1 VRIAAIVQRYGV
13 DVVGGAERLCRGV
26 AAGLAAGGHEVE
38 VLTSC
43 ARSYQSWANAFPEG
57 VSEVAG
63 VRVRRFRA
71 EQERDMAAFNA
82 ASERLFGS
90 PRGERD
96 EEAWVRAQGPFVP
109 ALLDHLQRAANDFD
123 RLLFFTYLY
132 YPTVHGIRIAPGRS
146 VLVPAAHDEAP
157 IYLPIYEPVFA
168 LPAGM
173 IFNSEAEAGFVRSR
187 FSRLPAATT
196 VIGVGIDHLEEL
208 ASTPVSEP
216 GAGAG
221 AKRGGPAPGSDA
233 AAAAAPAPGSAAAG
247 LEAASPPALL
257 YAGRIEAGK
266 GVGTLIEQLR
276 RFRAETGTPVSL
288 WLMGEVAM
296 ELPAEDWIEV
306 LGFVPEAEK
315 VRRLRAATV
324 LMAPSPLESFGIVV
338 LEAMAAGT
346 PVLANAAS
354 AAAVEHCRKAGGG
367 LYYRDDAELR
377 AALELLLA
385 DARLR
390 AALARKGASYVRENY
405 SWPRIVGRYADFLQ
419 DLRL

>member
-1 VRIAAIVQRYGV
+1 MRIAAIVQRYGI

-26 AAGLAAGGHEVE
+26 AEGLAAGGHEVE

-57 VSEVAG
+57 ASELAG
-63 VRVRRFRA
+63 VRVRRFPA

-90 PRGERD
+90 PRDDRD
-96 EEAWVRAQGPFVP
+96 EEAWVRAQGPLVP
-109 ALLDHLQRAANDFD
+109 ALVDHLRRAADDFD

-132 YPTVHGIRIAPGRS
+132 YPTVHGIRVAPGRS

-173 IFNSEAEAGFVRSR
+173 IFNSEAEAAFVRSR
-187 FSRLPAATT
+187 FSRLPARTA
-196 VIGVGIDHLEEL
+196 VIGVGIDRLEEL
-208 ASTPVSEP
+208 GAGP
-216 GAGAG
+216 GATSGGREA
-221 AKRGGPAPGSDA
+221 GPASGS
-233 AAAAAPAPGSAAAG
+233 S
-247 LEAASPPALL
+247 ALL

-266 GVGTLIEQLR
+266 GVGTLIDQLR

-296 ELPAEDWIEV
+296 QLPAEDWIEV
-306 LGFVPEAEK
+306 LGFVSEEEK
-315 VRRLRAATV
+315 IRRLRSATV

-346 PVLANAAS
+346 PALANAAS

-367 LYYRDDAELR
+367 LYYRDYAELR

-385 DARLR
+385 DPRLR

-405 SWPRIVGRYADFLQ
+405 IWPRIVGRYEAFLRA
-419 DLRL
+419 L

>member
-1 VRIAAIVQRYGV
+1 MRIAAIVQRYGV

-26 AAGLAAGGHEVE
+26 AEGLAAGGHEVE

-57 VSEVAG
+57 VSELAG

-71 EQERDMAAFNA
+71 ERERDMAAFNA

-109 ALLDHLQRAANDFD
+109 ALLDHLQRAAADFD

-132 YPTVHGIRIAPGRS
+132 YPTVHGIRVAPGRS

-208 ASTPVSEP
+208 GSAPVSEP
-216 GAGAG
+216 GAG
-221 AKRGGPAPGSDA
+221 DA
-233 AAAAAPAPGSAAAG
+233 RLAAAAAPASSSAAAAP
-247 LEAASPPALL
+247 EAASPPALL

-266 GVGTLIEQLR
+266 GVDTLIEQLR

-324 LMAPSPLESFGIVV
+324 LMAPSPLESFGIVL

-405 SWPRIVGRYADFLQ
+405 SWPRIVGRYANFLRA
-419 DLRL
+419 LRP

>member
-1 VRIAAIVQRYGV
+1 MRIAAIVQRYGI

-26 AAGLAAGGHEVE
+26 AEGLAAGGHEVE

-57 VSEVAG
+57 ASELAG
-63 VRVRRFRA
+63 VRVRRFPA

-90 PRGERD
+90 PGGDRD
-96 EEAWVRAQGPFVP
+96 EEAWVRAQGPLVP
-109 ALLDHLQRAANDFD
+109 ALVDHLQRAAADFD
-123 RLLFFTYLY
+123 GLLFFTYLY
-132 YPTVHGIRIAPGRS
+132 YPTVHGIRVAPGRS

-173 IFNSEAEAGFVRSR
+173 IFNSEAEAAFVRSR
-187 FSRLPAATT
+187 FSRLPARTA
-196 VIGVGIDHLEEL
+196 VIGVGIDRLEEL
-208 ASTPVSEP
+208 AAAP
-216 GAGAG
+216 GAASAG
-221 AKRGGPAPGSDA
+221 REAGPA
-233 AAAAAPAPGSAAAG
+233 
-247 LEAASPPALL
+247 PPALL

-266 GVGTLIEQLR
+266 GVGTLIDQLR
-276 RFRAETGTPVSL
+276 RFRAETGMPVSL

-306 LGFVPEAEK
+306 LGFVSEAEK
-315 VRRLRAATV
+315 IRRLGAATV
-324 LMAPSPLESFGIVV
+324 LMAPSPLESFGIVA

-367 LYYRDDAELR
+367 LYYRDYAELQ

-385 DARLR
+385 DPRLR

-405 SWPRIVGRYADFLQ
+405 SWPRIVGRYEAFLRA
-419 DLRL
+419 L

>member
-1 VRIAAIVQRYGV
+1 MRIAAIVQRYGV

-26 AAGLAAGGHEVE
+26 AEGLAAGGHEVE

-57 VSEVAG
+57 VSELAG

-71 EQERDMAAFNA
+71 ERERDMAAFNA

-109 ALLDHLQRAANDFD
+109 ALLDHLQRAAADFD

-132 YPTVHGIRIAPGRS
+132 YPTVHGIRVAPDRS

-196 VIGVGIDHLEEL
+196 VIGVGIDRLEEL
-208 ASTPVSEP
+208 GSSPVSEP
-216 GAGAG
+216 GAG
-221 AKRGGPAPGSDA
+221 DA
-233 AAAAAPAPGSAAAG
+233 RLAAAAAPASSSAAAAP
-247 LEAASPPALL
+247 EAASPPALL

-266 GVGTLIEQLR
+266 GVDTLIEQLR

-324 LMAPSPLESFGIVV
+324 LMAPSPL
-338 LEAMAAGT
+338 
-346 PVLANAAS
+346 
-354 AAAVEHCRKAGGG
+354 
-367 LYYRDDAELR
+367 
-377 AALELLLA
+377 
-385 DARLR
+385 
-390 AALARKGASYVRENY
+390 
-405 SWPRIVGRYADFLQ
+405 
-419 DLRL
+419 

>member
-1 VRIAAIVQRYGV
+1 
-13 DVVGGAERLCRGV
+13 
-26 AAGLAAGGHEVE
+26 
-38 VLTSC
+38 
-43 ARSYQSWANAFPEG
+43 
-57 VSEVAG
+57 
-63 VRVRRFRA
+63 VRRFRA
-71 EQERDMAAFNA
+71 ERERDMAAFNA

-109 ALLDHLQRAANDFD
+109 ALLDHLQRAAADFD

-132 YPTVHGIRIAPGRS
+132 YPTVHGIRVAPGRS

-208 ASTPVSEP
+208 GSAPVSEP
-216 GAGAG
+216 GAG
-221 AKRGGPAPGSDA
+221 DA
-233 AAAAAPAPGSAAAG
+233 RLAAAAAPASSSAAAAP
-247 LEAASPPALL
+247 EAASPPALL

-266 GVGTLIEQLR
+266 GVDTLIEQLR

-324 LMAPSPLESFGIVV
+324 LMAPSPLESFGIVL

-405 SWPRIVGRYADFLQ
+405 SWPRIVGRYANFLRA
-419 DLRL
+419 LRP

>member
-1 VRIAAIVQRYGV
+1 MRIAAIVQRYGV

-26 AAGLAAGGHEVE
+26 AEGLAAGGHEVE

-57 VSEVAG
+57 VSELAG

-71 EQERDMAAFNA
+71 ERERDMAAFNA

-109 ALLDHLQRAANDFD
+109 ALLDHLQRAAADFD

-132 YPTVHGIRIAPGRS
+132 YPTVHGIRVAPDRS

-208 ASTPVSEP
+208 GSAPVSEP
-216 GAGAG
+216 GAG
-221 AKRGGPAPGSDA
+221 DA
-233 AAAAAPAPGSAAAG
+233 RLAAAAAPASSSAAAAP
-247 LEAASPPALL
+247 EAASPPALL

-266 GVGTLIEQLR
+266 GVDTLIEQLR

-324 LMAPSPLESFGIVV
+324 LMAPSPLESFGIVL

-405 SWPRIVGRYADFLQ
+405 SWPRIVGRYANFLRA
-419 DLRL
+419 LRP